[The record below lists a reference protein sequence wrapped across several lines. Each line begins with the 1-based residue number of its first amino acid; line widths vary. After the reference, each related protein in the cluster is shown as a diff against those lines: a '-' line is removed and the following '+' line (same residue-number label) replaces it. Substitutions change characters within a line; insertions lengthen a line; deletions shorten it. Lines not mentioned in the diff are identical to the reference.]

1 MQSKITLMGLH
12 NYLYDENVN
21 PDGLFSQLSVP
32 ADTMDKELLIN
43 TILLRGGEF
52 EVLYPNPDFMVPMIG
67 VWSAKWADTITRW
80 WNAFHA
86 EYDPISNYDRH
97 EEWTDNASGDD
108 SGTST
113 GSSSGSVEDTTSAYN
128 VSTYSP
134 EHKETSSG
142 TNSGSTSSEY
152 SNTSSHTGHLYG
164 NIGVTTN
171 QQMIEAEYNLFKTNL
186 YNEVA
191 DLFLTEFVIPV
202 R

>member
-1 MQSKITLMGLH
+1 MQAKITLMGLH
-12 NYLYDENVN
+12 EYLYDAVDN

-32 ADTMDKELLIN
+32 ASTLDKDILKN

-52 EVLYPNPDFMVPMIG
+52 EVLYPNPDFMVPMIA

-80 WNAFHA
+80 WTAFQA
-86 EYDPISNYDRH
+86 DYDPISNYDRH
-97 EEWTDNASGDD
+97 EEWTDTASGSGSGQS
-108 SGTST
+108 SGTS
-113 GSSSGSVEDTTSAYN
+113 GGSVEDTTSAYN

-134 EHKETSSG
+134 EHKETTTGS
-142 TNSGSTSSEY
+142 NSGSTTSSFSN
-152 SNTSSHTGHLYG
+152 SNTHDGHLYG

-171 QQMIEAEYNLFKTNL
+171 QQMIEAEFELRKINL

>member
-12 NYLYDENVN
+12 NYLYDENDN

-32 ADTMDKELLIN
+32 TDTMDKDLLKN

-52 EVLYPNPDFMVPMIG
+52 EVLYPNPNFMVPMIG
-67 VWSAKWADTITRW
+67 AWSAKWADTITRW

-97 EEWTDNASGDD
+97 EEWTDKASGDG

-113 GSSSGSVEDTTSAYN
+113 GSSSGNVEDTTSAYN
-128 VSTYSP
+128 VPDYSP

-142 TNSGSTSSEY
+142 SNSGSTTSEY
-152 SNTSSHTGHLYG
+152 SNNSEHKGHLYG

-171 QQMIEAEYNLFKTNL
+171 QQMIEAEFELFKTNL

>member
-1 MQSKITLMGLH
+1 MQAKITLIGLH
-12 NYLYDENVN
+12 NYLYDENDN
-21 PDGLFSQLSVP
+21 PDGLFSQLTVP
-32 ADTMDKELLIN
+32 ADTFDRELLKT

-52 EVLYPNPDFMVPMIG
+52 EVLYPNPDFMIPLIG
-67 VWSAKWADTITRW
+67 AWSAKWADTMSRW

-86 EYDPISNYDRH
+86 QYDPISNYDRH
-97 EEWTDNASGDD
+97 EEWTDTASGSGSGQS
-108 SGTST
+108 SGTS
-113 GSSSGSVEDTTSAYN
+113 GGSVEDTTSAYN
-128 VSTYSP
+128 VATYSP

-142 TNSGSTSSEY
+142 TNSGNTTSSFSN
-152 SNTSSHTGHLYG
+152 SNTHDGHLYG

-171 QQMIEAEYNLFKTNL
+171 QQMIEAEFELLKTNL